1 MTAGPGLSPSGR
13 PRSPRP
19 DDRRVAA
26 AALAC
31 LPGIG
36 ASTLRRL
43 LQRFPDPTV
52 AVGAVLAGRAVE
64 VLQRRE
70 PGRPETPRAPGPGE
84 SLVAS
89 WARAID
95 LESTRALLERRSTT
109 VLLPSDPEFPIEAE
123 LPGCPSVL
131 FLEGAMPQALRAPRV
146 AIVGTR
152 AATPA
157 GLADAAELGA
167 FLAESGVTVVS
178 GLAIGID
185 GSAHTGAL
193 RAGGLAI
200 GVVATGLDV
209 VYPRR
214 HLALH
219 EQVRRRGALVG
230 ENGFGVGPHPSRF
243 PVRNRILAALADVVV
258 VIEATVCGG
267 ARITAERALDYGR
280 PLLALPGSRRNPSA
294 AGCNALLADGAHP
307 LLEPSDVLVA
317 LGMTPGSRRLWAT
330 PRLTALSVVARRV
343 HAALAGEPAA
353 DDELARRCGLS
364 LGEVALAVSDLERA
378 GQVER
383 ARGLVWPR

>member
-1 MTAGPGLSPSGR
+1 MSLGTRATPSGQSPSA
-13 PRSPRP
+13 RP

-36 ASTLRRL
+36 PATLRRL
-43 LQRFPDPTV
+43 LLRFPDPTL
-52 AVGAVLAGRAVE
+52 AAEAILAGRALE
-64 VLQRRE
+64 LLEQ
-70 PGRPETPRAPGPGE
+70 PGRGAGGVERAR
-84 SLVAS
+84 SLAAS
-89 WARAID
+89 WAGAINLDFTRAI
-95 LESTRALLERRSTT
+95 LERRSAT
-109 VLLPSDPEFPIEAE
+109 VLLASDPDFPIEVD

-131 FLEGAMPQALRAPRV
+131 FQEGERPEALEAPRV

-167 FLAESGVTVVS
+167 FLAQSGITVVS

-193 RAGGLAI
+193 DAGGLAI

-214 HLALH
+214 HVNLH
-219 EQVRRRGALVG
+219 ARVRQGGVLIG

-243 PVRNRILAALADVVV
+243 PVRNRVLAALSDVVV
-258 VIEATVCGG
+258 VVEATLSGG
-267 ARITAERALDYGR
+267 ARITAGRALEYGR

-317 LGMTPGSRRLWAT
+317 LGITPGSRRRWVAPKTAT
-330 PRLTALSVVARRV
+330 PSGVPRRV
-343 HAALAGEPAA
+343 EAALAGEPAS
-353 DDELARRCGLS
+353 DDELARRCDLS
-364 LGEVALAVSDLERA
+364 LGEIALAVGALERA
-378 GQVER
+378 GRVER
-383 ARGLVWPR
+383 ARGLVWPL